1 MTVIDSKEKLSVLP
15 EETLLPQSEVQERLQ
30 GLASQGYL
38 AGEILTV
45 LEEWLRSIGYFSHL
59 KEPNLFLRFP
69 RWWTDSVELWLQ
81 VNYSRLGYRAPSA
94 RQPQH
99 CPLCIENIGT
109 EGKELL
115 RVYEFELAGTWY
127 FAHPTPFP
135 IHDGHFVL
143 NVREHVP
150 MRVNRQSL
158 EEAYAFLRQAPGWL
172 LASNSDVEWAG
183 ASVLGHH
190 HFQVFRN
197 LQLPVERAPW
207 IATRWDGNTR
217 VQWVNWPAP
226 VTRLIGQPEEVLRRG
241 AQLIEE
247 WKAIDPGRNTGNY
260 LMRLERGILTL
271 TFFFR
276 NPAYITPDDLKAIKS
291 EGVGIVEMAGE
302 AIVPPRPDLNRDA
315 NREYFERIGAEFT
328 IALISSNSPPPY
340 CEKWAI
346 PHLLGFQDFP
356 PFSKEVKLS

>member
-1 MTVIDSKEKLSVLP
+1 MTVIDSKERLNALP
-15 EETLLPQSEVQERLQ
+15 EETLLPQSEVQERLH

-38 AGEILTV
+38 TGEILTV
-45 LEEWLRSIGYFSHL
+45 LEEWLRSVGYFSHL

-69 RWWTDSVELWLQ
+69 GWWTDSVELWLQ

-99 CPLCIENIGT
+99 CPLCIENIGS

-115 RVYEFELAGTWY
+115 RVYEFELASTWY
-127 FAHPTPFP
+127 FAHPTPYP
-135 IHDGHFVL
+135 LHDGHFVL
-143 NVREHVP
+143 NVREHAP

-158 EEAYAFLRQAPGWL
+158 DEAYAFLQQAPGWL

-190 HFQVFRN
+190 HFQVFRG
-197 LQLPVERAPW
+197 LQLPVEHAPW
-207 IATRWDGNTR
+207 LASRRDGATR

-226 VTRLIGQPEEVLRRG
+226 VARLVGPPEDVLLW
-241 AQLIEE
+241 ASDLIET

-260 LMRLERGILTL
+260 LMRLVSGVLTL

-276 NPAYITPDDLKAIKS
+276 NPAYVTADELKVIKS

-302 AIVPPRPDLNRDA
+302 AIVPPKPNLDRNG
-315 NREYFERIGAEFT
+315 NREYFEKIGAEFT
-328 IALISSNSPPPY
+328 VALITSNAPPAY
-340 CEKWAI
+340 CEKWEI
-346 PHLLGFQDFP
+346 PSLLGFHDLP
-356 PFSKEVKLS
+356 TSKRR